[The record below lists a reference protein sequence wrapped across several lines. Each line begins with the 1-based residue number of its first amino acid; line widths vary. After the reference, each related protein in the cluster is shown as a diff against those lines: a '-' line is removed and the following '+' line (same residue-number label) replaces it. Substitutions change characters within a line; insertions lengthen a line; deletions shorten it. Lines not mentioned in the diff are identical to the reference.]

1 MRKKKLI
8 FQSDQYKDNY
18 AKLSNSN
25 NHAQMEALE
34 EFAMEE
40 DMMETQQYTE
50 DVQLFNTQNF
60 YNRQHYTGC
69 RVVPK
74 KDLDK

>member
-8 FQSDQYKDNY
+8 FQSDQDKDNY

-40 DMMETQQYTE
+40 DMIETQQCIE

-60 YNRQHYTGC
+60 YNRQHYAGC
-69 RVVPK
+69 RVVPM
-74 KDLDK
+74 KDENE

>member
-1 MRKKKLI
+1 MLKKKLI
-8 FQSDQYKDNY
+8 SQSNQNKDDY
-18 AKLSNSN
+18 ARLSNSN

-40 DMMETQQYTE
+40 DMIETQQCTE

-60 YNRQHYTGC
+60 YNRQHYTAC
-69 RVVPK
+69 RVVPN
-74 KDLDK
+74 DESEE

>member
-1 MRKKKLI
+1 MLKKKLI
-8 FQSDQYKDNY
+8 SQSNQDKDDY
-18 AKLSNSN
+18 AQLSNSS
-25 NHAQMEALE
+25 NHAQMQALE

-60 YNRQHYTGC
+60 YNRQHYAGY

-74 KDLDK
+74 KDVKE

>member
-8 FQSDQYKDNY
+8 FQSDQDKDNY

-50 DVQLFNTQNF
+50 DVQFFNTQNF

-74 KDLDK
+74 KDSDK